1 MQVADVP
8 RHRIRAFP
16 TYPKV
21 IKHLF
26 FQASNSDRLP
36 KSTHIVLVGEP
47 LCCPFF
53 LHQPTPSAHP
63 SSHSPSPSSSSSPPV
78 SFVVHKMRTRFPLA
92 PSLPCSSSFLPFVRL
107 PASEQ
112 QARIE
117 TEAHLKIKLGLPKKS
132 LSNYVGIR
140 RRPILCSRV
149 NSAAT
154 LSSVQVTPWR
164 TVVQG
169 FFDNGTNRGSGCH
182 PAGNNCAIRVR
193 ASKGRENYEYG
204 SFAAKPFRWPAA
216 IPNLCRANCS

>member
-1 MQVADVP
+1 MQQDICKILAATIPSCETRARDTWPARERASGNMDRQWLRKQCRERKKQQATMQVADVP

-112 QARIE
+112 QAGIE
-117 TEAHLKIKLGLPKKS
+117 TKAPE
-132 LSNYVGIR
+132 
-140 RRPILCSRV
+140 
-149 NSAAT
+149 
-154 LSSVQVTPWR
+154 
-164 TVVQG
+164 
-169 FFDNGTNRGSGCH
+169 D
-182 PAGNNCAIRVR
+182 
-193 ASKGRENYEYG
+193 
-204 SFAAKPFRWPAA
+204 
-216 IPNLCRANCS
+216 